1 MFEDRTKC
9 HADQV
14 GEGFERQTTAAAGVL
29 KAVHCGQNY
38 STNRIV
44 KDVIAFHAQNF
55 TELVEKLQLD
65 LYEPPVSQCIA
76 WVEDAKLNQLRREGI
91 KYARVSLYDNDVY
104 YLPRNIIHQFRTV
117 TAVASVAWHVRLKQY
132 YKNKHLLD
140 GNIQYS
146 TTKSHLNH
154 HSPLKSRKSESGV
167 PSSSDPKKKSVDKA
181 KRKMEF
187 DGDAEASKKKVK
199 FEETGETSDQ
209 LPIKTECCSPPMA
222 ADEGSSQASRPMQT
236 DSCSQTDLPEDS
248 HDNQPDTTS
257 PASPQ
262 ISRQDSQTMEIDVL
276 AVGVSTAERVQTAEN
291 VPKADSI
298 LPTHSVPPTDNAPPT
313 HSTQPS
319 ALQSTPPTH
328 SSSSTEPHKDAPDEQ
343 NQNDEPLKSDESSE
357 KLNGSTGQSGL
368 SSKPAADSDCSS
380 EAKAAD

>member
-14 GEGFERQTTAAAGVL
+14 GEGLERQTTAAAGVL
-29 KAVHCGQNY
+29 KAVHCGQHY

-154 HSPLKSRKSESGV
+154 HSPLKSRKSESSGSLH
-167 PSSSDPKKKSVDKA
+167 SSGDLKKKSIDKA

-187 DGDAEASKKKVK
+187 DSDEATKKKIK
-199 FEETGETSDQ
+199 CEEDQ
-209 LPIKTECCSPPMA
+209 LPVKVECSSTEESA
-222 ADEGSSQASRPMQT
+222 AGQPSRT
-236 DSCSQTDLPEDS
+236 DSSSQTDLPAVKDS
-248 HDNQPDTTS
+248 NAPDQTAHS
-257 PASPQ
+257 P
-262 ISRQDSQTMEIDVL
+262 DSQQAIDPPGSRPMET
-276 AVGVSTAERVQTAEN
+276 SSCRS
-291 VPKADSI
+291 ADS
-298 LPTHSVPPTDNAPPT
+298 APPT
-313 HSTQPS
+313 GAQNE
-319 ALQSTPPTH
+319 PTAV
-328 SSSSTEPHKDAPDEQ
+328 SDEQ
-343 NQNDEPLKSDESSE
+343 NQDDDPVKSEAIAE
-357 KLNGSTGQSGL
+357 KLNGSNSQLPSP
-368 SSKPAADSDCSS
+368 SCREAADSNGSS
-380 EAKAAD
+380 EAKATD

>member
-154 HSPLKSRKSESGV
+154 HSPLKSRKSESSSGV
-167 PSSSDPKKKSVDKA
+167 HSNDPKRKIVDKA

-187 DGDAEASKKKVK
+187 DSDGAEAAKKKVK
-199 FEETGETSDQ
+199 LEETGETNETCDQ
-209 LPIKTECCSPPMA
+209 LPVKAECRSPRTAQVSTEE
-222 ADEGSSQASRPMQT
+222 DGSSLANSSRPTQT
-236 DSCSQTDLPEDS
+236 DSCSQTDLLPEDS
-248 HDNQPDTTS
+248 HGSDNQPGTNS
-257 PASPQ
+257 PDSPQ
-262 ISRQDSQTMEIDVL
+262 TANRQGSRAMEIDS
-276 AVGVSTAERVQTAEN
+276 VSPIDN
-291 VPKADSI
+291 
-298 LPTHSVPPTDNAPPT
+298 VPPTDSLPPT
-313 HSTQPS
+313 DRF
-319 ALQSTPPTH
+319 PPTRH
-328 SSSSTEPHKDAPDEQ
+328 SSSTEPHHDESASALDEQ
-343 NQNDEPLKSDESSE
+343 NQNDEPVKSEANSE
-357 KLNGSTGQSGL
+357 KLNGSTSQLGL
-368 SSKPAADSDCSS
+368 SSKPGADSADGSGEAAD
-380 EAKAAD
+380 